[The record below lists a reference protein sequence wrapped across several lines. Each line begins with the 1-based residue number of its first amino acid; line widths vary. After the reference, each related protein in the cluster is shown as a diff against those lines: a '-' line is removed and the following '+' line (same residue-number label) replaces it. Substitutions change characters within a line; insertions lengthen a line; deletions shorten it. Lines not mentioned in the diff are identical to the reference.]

1 MFYLRLLQLLHI
13 LNVRNRNRAYNGDLG
28 NFANIVY
35 DNVDRFCFNKRYR
48 TEVESLIQAL
58 ADYRCVKYDV
68 EDGRIKKV
76 ILTHVGAHYP
86 SYIFLAFCKS
96 VVLPIIV
103 SVITAYITVKVNS

>member
-1 MFYLRLLQLLHI
+1 MYLI
-13 LNVRNRNRAYNGDLG
+13 LKIDGDLG
-28 NFANIVY
+28 NFSNIVY